1 LKFIFINNNK
11 SRLLFLLIIAFY
23 YFIYHYKNK
32 EIKKIKVAYYSLQM
46 KYGGIERIFSIL
58 INYLLKEKKFLFYLI
73 TKEVKQ
79 IGEYPI
85 PKKVKRISLSELKI
99 NLTEAV
105 EKKNIDILIYNYG
118 YKEIENL
125 FKLQKTKIIYYN
137 HISFL
142 HWIYKAHIY
151 NFKNTVYPLYKKCK
165 YVISIIPVENNYLFK
180 KWGINSILINNPST
194 FDFHSVIPSNL
205 SSKNII
211 MFGRGYD
218 PIKRYEL
225 GIKAMKKIIKE
236 IPDCKMNIISE
247 SNEHLIN
254 LINELKLEN
263 KVIFTGYQNN
273 IEIFLKNSSLH
284 ILTSF
289 CESYSLVLGEAK
301 IFGIPSILCGLDY
314 LALSKGGTIII
325 YDDNPESIAN
335 AAIKILNDYEYRK
348 KLGKEARKSMRKKTN
363 KLIAKKWVKIL
374 LSVYRGNDKLFYELS
389 DDNKMSEKEANQI
402 ISNQLALLK
411 RRNIHFRNATIEKL
425 LSYSLS

>member
-1 LKFIFINNNK
+1 MDRPLRWRIISKFI
-11 SRLLFLLIIAFY
+11 
-23 YFIYHYKNK
+23 
-32 EIKKIKVAYYSLQM
+32 
-46 KYGGIERIFSIL
+46 
-58 INYLLKEKKFLFYLI
+58 
-73 TKEVKQ
+73 
-79 IGEYPI
+79 
-85 PKKVKRISLSELKI
+85 
-99 NLTEAV
+99 
-105 EKKNIDILIYNYG
+105 
-118 YKEIENL
+118 
-125 FKLQKTKIIYYN
+125 
-137 HISFL
+137 ISFL

-289 CESYSLVLGEAK
+289 CESYSLVLKEEK

-335 AAIKILNDYEYRK
+335 AAIKILNDYKYRK

-389 DDNKMSEKEANQI
+389 DENKMSEKEANQI